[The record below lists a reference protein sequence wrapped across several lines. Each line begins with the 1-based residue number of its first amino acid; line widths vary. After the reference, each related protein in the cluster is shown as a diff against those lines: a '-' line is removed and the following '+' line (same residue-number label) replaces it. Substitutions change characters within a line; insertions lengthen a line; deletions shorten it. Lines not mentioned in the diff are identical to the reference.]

1 MVLETGQVHDM
12 REFEGGATRDCD
24 QDKLDFEGFLSPEAL
39 TIYAEYMHRHR
50 QTAKGLR
57 DSDNWQAGMPL
68 PVYMKSAFR
77 HLVAWWGLHRQGGTE
92 VELKEAICGVLFNA
106 FGYLH
111 QLGKVEDA
119 IVEPGAVRTVPEAV
133 GIPGYREGERP
144 GKVGP
149 VGPRDRDYVGP
160 GSGAREG

>member
-1 MVLETGQVHDM
+1 M

-77 HLVAWWGLHRQGGTE
+77 HLIAWWRLHRRGGTTYSTQ
-92 VELKEAICGVLFNA
+92 EAICGVLFNA

-111 QLGKVEDA
+111 QLSKEGVGDA
-119 IVEPGAVRTVPEAV
+119 GDTEPVRNVPEEIGIQGPGA
-133 GIPGYREGERP
+133 GERS
-144 GKVGP
+144 GKVGA
-149 VGPRDRDYVGP
+149 VGPRDRDYIGP
-160 GSGAREG
+160 GAGPRKG

>member
-1 MVLETGQVHDM
+1 M

-24 QDKLDFEGFLSPEAL
+24 ADKLDFEGFLSPQAL
-39 TIYAEYMHRHR
+39 ITYAAYMHRHR

-77 HLVAWWGLHRQGGTE
+77 HLVTWWKLHREGGAE
-92 VELKEAICGVLFNA
+92 AELTEAICGVLFNA

-111 QLGKVEDA
+111 QFAKGVGEDDT
-119 IVEPGAVRTVPEAV
+119 GTVRELSPQGGDPRIGT
-133 GIPGYREGERP
+133 REYP
-144 GKVGP
+144 GKVGA
-149 VGPRDRDYVGP
+149 VGPRDRDYIGP
-160 GSGAREG
+160 GAGAR